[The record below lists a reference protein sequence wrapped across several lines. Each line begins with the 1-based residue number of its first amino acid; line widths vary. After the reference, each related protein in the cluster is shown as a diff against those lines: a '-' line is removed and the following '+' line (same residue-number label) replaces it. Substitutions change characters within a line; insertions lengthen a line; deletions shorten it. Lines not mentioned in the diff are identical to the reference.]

1 MITIEEV
8 IALGWADDNDPE
20 RYYFIIEKPRRD
32 DDGQIVTDWTAYK
45 VMYVLYTPWHKKT
58 DEHKGYFEGTE
69 FRIKKWA
76 VRPDD
81 IVEDTARYIFKGNLD
96 SISELEVLMKQVGI

>member
-8 IALGWADDNDPE
+8 IALGWADDNNTD
-20 RYYFIIEKPRRD
+20 RYYFIIEKPGRD
-32 DDGQIVTDWTAYK
+32 IYGEIMTDWMAYK

-58 DEHKGYFEGTE
+58 DEYKGYFEGTE
-69 FRIKKWA
+69 FRIKKWS
-76 VRPDD
+76 VHPDD
-81 IVEDTARYIFKGNLD
+81 IVEETATYIFKGNLD